1 MNVPDGP
8 ADDGAL
14 RLMCAR
20 CRWDALCDARAV
32 QIKTSGGFSMHDD
45 AAASGKRQ
53 AASGKRQAASG
64 KRQAASGKRQ
74 AASGKRQAASGK
86 RQAASGKRQAASGKP
101 QAASR
106 KPQAASRQAGKQG
119 PKHVAIRGLQSRTR
133 RTGTRVPRAFLAPS
147 GDVGGGA

>member
-20 CRWDALCDARAV
+20 CRWDALCGARAV
-32 QIKTSGGFSMHDD
+32 QVKTSGGFSMHDD
-45 AAASGKRQ
+45 AAASRKRQ

-74 AASGKRQAASGK
+74 AASGKRQAAS
-86 RQAASGKRQAASGKP
+86 
-101 QAASR
+101 R
-106 KPQAASRQAGKQG
+106 KPQAASRQAASRQAGKQASRQAG
-119 PKHVAIRGLQSRTR
+119 KQAPKGVAIRRLQSRTR

>member
-1 MNVPDGP
+1 MNAPDGP

-20 CRWDALCDARAV
+20 CRWDALCGARAV

-74 AASGKRQAASGK
+74 AASGKRQAAS
-86 RQAASGKRQAASGKP
+86 RKP

-106 KPQAASRQAGKQG
+106 KQASGKQASRQAGKQA
-119 PKHVAIRGLQSRTR
+119 PKGVAIRRLQSRTR

>member
-1 MNVPDGP
+1 MMLP
-8 ADDGAL
+8 
-14 RLMCAR
+14 
-20 CRWDALCDARAV
+20 
-32 QIKTSGGFSMHDD
+32 
-45 AAASGKRQ
+45 Q

-86 RQAASGKRQAASGKP
+86 RQAASR
-101 QAASR
+101 
-106 KPQAASRQAGKQG
+106 QAASRQAGKQA
-119 PKHVAIRGLQSRTR
+119 PKGVAIRRLPSRTR

>member
-20 CRWDALCDARAV
+20 CRWDALCGARAV

-86 RQAASGKRQAASGKP
+86 RQAASRKPQAGKRQAGK
-101 QAASR
+101 Q
-106 KPQAASRQAGKQG
+106 ASRQAGKQA
-119 PKHVAIRGLQSRTR
+119 PKGVAIRRLQSRTR

>member
-1 MNVPDGP
+1 MNAPDGP

-20 CRWDALCDARAV
+20 CRWDALCGARAV

-45 AAASGKRQ
+45 AAASR
-53 AASGKRQAASG
+53 
-64 KRQAASGKRQ
+64 
-74 AASGKRQAASGK
+74 
-86 RQAASGKRQAASGKP
+86 KP

-106 KPQAASRQAGKQG
+106 KPQAASRKPQAASRKPQAASRKPQAASRKQASGKQASRQAGKQA
-119 PKHVAIRGLQSRTR
+119 PKGVAIRRLPSRTR

>member
-1 MNVPDGP
+1 MNAPDGP

-20 CRWDALCDARAV
+20 CRWDALCGARAV

-74 AASGKRQAASGK
+74 AASR
-86 RQAASGKRQAASGKP
+86 KP

-106 KPQAASRQAGKQG
+106 KRQAGKQA
-119 PKHVAIRGLQSRTR
+119 PKGVAIRGLQSRTR

>member
-1 MNVPDGP
+1 MMLP
-8 ADDGAL
+8 
-14 RLMCAR
+14 
-20 CRWDALCDARAV
+20 
-32 QIKTSGGFSMHDD
+32 
-45 AAASGKRQ
+45 Q

-74 AASGKRQAASGK
+74 AASGKRQAAS
-86 RQAASGKRQAASGKP
+86 RKP

-106 KPQAASRQAGKQG
+106 KQASGKQASRQAGKQA
-119 PKHVAIRGLQSRTR
+119 PKGVAIRRLQSRTR

>member
-20 CRWDALCDARAV
+20 CRWDALCGARAV

-74 AASGKRQAASGK
+74 AAS
-86 RQAASGKRQAASGKP
+86 
-101 QAASR
+101 R

-119 PKHVAIRGLQSRTR
+119 PKHVAIRRLQSRTR

>member
-1 MNVPDGP
+1 MNAPDGP

-20 CRWDALCDARAV
+20 CRWDALCGARAV

-74 AASGKRQAASGK
+74 AASR
-86 RQAASGKRQAASGKP
+86 KP

-106 KPQAASRQAGKQG
+106 KQASGKQASRQAGKQA
-119 PKHVAIRGLQSRTR
+119 PKGVAIRRLQSRTR

>member
-1 MNVPDGP
+1 MLP
-8 ADDGAL
+8 
-14 RLMCAR
+14 
-20 CRWDALCDARAV
+20 
-32 QIKTSGGFSMHDD
+32 
-45 AAASGKRQ
+45 
-53 AASGKRQAASG
+53 
-64 KRQAASGKRQ
+64 Q

-106 KPQAASRQAGKQG
+106 KQASGKQASRQAGKQASRQAG
-119 PKHVAIRGLQSRTR
+119 KQAPKGVAIRRLQSRTR

>member
-20 CRWDALCDARAV
+20 CRWDALCGARAV
-32 QIKTSGGFSMHDD
+32 QVKTSGGFSMHDD

-86 RQAASGKRQAASGKP
+86 P

-106 KPQAASRQAGKQG
+106 KQASGKQASRQAGKQASRQAG
-119 PKHVAIRGLQSRTR
+119 KQAPKGVAIRRLQSRTR

>member
-20 CRWDALCDARAV
+20 CQWDALCGARAV

-74 AASGKRQAASGK
+74 AASR
-86 RQAASGKRQAASGKP
+86 KP

-106 KPQAASRQAGKQG
+106 KQASRQAGKQG
-119 PKHVAIRGLQSRTR
+119 PKHVAIRRLQSRTR

>member
-1 MNVPDGP
+1 MNAPDGP

-20 CRWDALCDARAV
+20 CRWDALCGARAV

-45 AAASGKRQ
+45 AAASR
-53 AASGKRQAASG
+53 
-64 KRQAASGKRQ
+64 
-74 AASGKRQAASGK
+74 
-86 RQAASGKRQAASGKP
+86 KP

-106 KPQAASRQAGKQG
+106 KPQAASRKPQAASRKPQAASRKPQAASGKRQAASRQAGKQA
-119 PKHVAIRGLQSRTR
+119 PKHVAIRRLQSRTR

>member
-1 MNVPDGP
+1 MNAPDGP

-20 CRWDALCDARAV
+20 CRWDALCGARAV

-86 RQAASGKRQAASGKP
+86 RQAAS
-101 QAASR
+101 
-106 KPQAASRQAGKQG
+106 RQAGKQA
-119 PKHVAIRGLQSRTR
+119 PKGVAIRRLPSRTR

>member
-1 MNVPDGP
+1 MNAPDGP

-20 CRWDALCDARAV
+20 CRWDALCGARAV

-45 AAASGKRQ
+45 AAASR
-53 AASGKRQAASG
+53 
-64 KRQAASGKRQ
+64 
-74 AASGKRQAASGK
+74 
-86 RQAASGKRQAASGKP
+86 KP

-106 KPQAASRQAGKQG
+106 KPQAASRKPQAASRKQASGKQASRQAGKQA
-119 PKHVAIRGLQSRTR
+119 PKGVAIRRLPSRTR

>member
-1 MNVPDGP
+1 MNAPDGP

-20 CRWDALCDARAV
+20 CRWDALCGARAV

-86 RQAASGKRQAASGKP
+86 RQAAS
-101 QAASR
+101 
-106 KPQAASRQAGKQG
+106 RQAGKQA
-119 PKHVAIRGLQSRTR
+119 PKGVAIRGLQSRTR

>member
-1 MNVPDGP
+1 MMLP
-8 ADDGAL
+8 
-14 RLMCAR
+14 
-20 CRWDALCDARAV
+20 
-32 QIKTSGGFSMHDD
+32 
-45 AAASGKRQ
+45 Q

-86 RQAASGKRQAASGKP
+86 RQAASGKRQAASRKP

-106 KPQAASRQAGKQG
+106 KQASRQAGKQG
-119 PKHVAIRGLQSRTR
+119 PKHVAIRRLQSRTR

>member
-1 MNVPDGP
+1 MNAPDGP

-20 CRWDALCDARAV
+20 CRWDALCGARAV

-74 AASGKRQAASGK
+74 AASGKRQV
-86 RQAASGKRQAASGKP
+86 
-101 QAASR
+101 
-106 KPQAASRQAGKQG
+106 ASRQAGKQASRQASA
-119 PKHVAIRGLQSRTR
+119 PKGVAIRGLQSRTR

>member
-1 MNVPDGP
+1 
-8 ADDGAL
+8 
-14 RLMCAR
+14 
-20 CRWDALCDARAV
+20 
-32 QIKTSGGFSMHDD
+32 MHDD

-74 AASGKRQAASGK
+74 AASR
-86 RQAASGKRQAASGKP
+86 KP

-106 KPQAASRQAGKQG
+106 KRQAGKQA
-119 PKHVAIRGLQSRTR
+119 PKGVAIRGLQSRTR

>member
-1 MNVPDGP
+1 
-8 ADDGAL
+8 
-14 RLMCAR
+14 MCG
-20 CRWDALCDARAV
+20 ARAV

-74 AASGKRQAASGK
+74 AASRKQASGK
-86 RQAASGKRQAASGKP
+86 Q
-101 QAASR
+101 
-106 KPQAASRQAGKQG
+106 ASRQAGKQA
-119 PKHVAIRGLQSRTR
+119 PKGVAIRRLPSRTR

>member
-1 MNVPDGP
+1 MNAPDGP

-20 CRWDALCDARAV
+20 CRWDALCGARAV

-86 RQAASGKRQAASGKP
+86 RQAASRKP

-106 KPQAASRQAGKQG
+106 KQASGKQASRQAGKQA
-119 PKHVAIRGLQSRTR
+119 PKGVAIRRLQSRTR

>member
-20 CRWDALCDARAV
+20 CRWDALCGARAV

-74 AASGKRQAASGK
+74 AASRKPQAGKRQAGK
-86 RQAASGKRQAASGKP
+86 Q
-101 QAASR
+101 
-106 KPQAASRQAGKQG
+106 ASRQAGKQA
-119 PKHVAIRGLQSRTR
+119 PKGVAIRRLQSRTR

>member
-20 CRWDALCDARAV
+20 CRWDALCGARAV

-74 AASGKRQAASGK
+74 AASGKRQAAS
-86 RQAASGKRQAASGKP
+86 R
-101 QAASR
+101 
-106 KPQAASRQAGKQG
+106 QAASRQAGKQA
-119 PKHVAIRGLQSRTR
+119 PKGVAIRRLPSRTR

>member
-20 CRWDALCDARAV
+20 CRWDALCGARAV

-86 RQAASGKRQAASGKP
+86 RQAASRKP

-106 KPQAASRQAGKQG
+106 KQASGKQASRQAGKQA
-119 PKHVAIRGLQSRTR
+119 PKGVAIRRLQSRTR

>member
-20 CRWDALCDARAV
+20 CRWDALCGARAV

-86 RQAASGKRQAASGKP
+86 P
-101 QAASR
+101 
-106 KPQAASRQAGKQG
+106 QAGKQA
-119 PKHVAIRGLQSRTR
+119 PKGVAIRRLPSRTR

>member
-20 CRWDALCDARAV
+20 CRWDALCGARAV

-86 RQAASGKRQAASGKP
+86 RQAAS
-101 QAASR
+101 R
-106 KPQAASRQAGKQG
+106 KRQAGKQA
-119 PKHVAIRGLQSRTR
+119 PKGVAIRGLPSRTR